1 MCNGK
6 NGDEGDPITICHE
19 TPSGQK
25 QTLILPR
32 MAALSHLAQHPLDT
46 IGECE
51 TLTDEVAAVTT
62 APDGEKAATPKPK
75 AKPKTTKAS
84 DKAS

>member
-51 TLTDEVAAVTT
+51 TLTDAVAVV
-62 APDGEKAATPKPK
+62 APDGEKATPVKK
-75 AKPKTTKAS
+75 KTTTKAS